1 MGNGKIKSKKVTLS
15 TIVPPE
21 TLDAL
26 REYCKEHGR
35 VLSWVVNEAITDWL
49 DNSNTRKDDRDV
61 RQRLG
66 KRA

>member
-35 VLSWVVNEAITDWL
+35 VLSWVVSEAITDWL
-49 DNSNTRKDDRDV
+49 DNSNT
-61 RQRLG
+61 
-66 KRA
+66 